1 MSDGTFLLILLIP
14 ALLAFAFGIW
24 AGLGYPGLYD
34 KYERTGR
41 APRESPLSWLLRGG
55 RRPLRSELDAREKEK
70 EKEESGG
77 EDEGESPGDREEASR
92 PSFARGRRFRR

>member
-1 MSDGTFLLILLIP
+1 MSDGTLLMILLVP
-14 ALLAFAFGIW
+14 AVLAFAFGVW

-55 RRPLRSELDAREKEK
+55 RRPLRSDLEARQT
-70 EKEESGG
+70 EKEEAADG
-77 EDEGESPGDREEASR
+77 EEEEDGSDRDRASR
-92 PSFARGRRFRR
+92 PSFARGRRFGR